1 MPVLNPAAALKEF
14 LDQKRRRM
22 TEYQP
27 SPTAPSNFPTLRAK
41 ADTTPTSTAGGTMAK
56 FSKRLGRPRNS
67 GKMKGMMKGEEN
79 MAGSS

>member
-1 MPVLNPAAALKEF
+1 
-14 LDQKRRRM
+14 M

-41 ADTTPTSTAGGTMAK
+41 ADTTPTSTAGGNMAK
-56 FSKRLGRPRNS
+56 LSQKLGRPRNS
-67 GKMKGMMKGEEN
+67 GKMKGTTKGEED